1 MAPVGIPET
10 HMTLT
15 KPALTLAALIG
26 ATSAQ
31 ATMPILQEEMIA
43 RNEERLI
50 IAAPIAGIE
59 NSLWFDYL
67 IDVTEAQKEL
77 KNDLRG
83 ASDLEDLR
91 DAWEEYGRELRHE
104 RIDYIE
110 NMAERGYRMG
120 EVTVIPN
127 G

>member
-1 MAPVGIPET
+1 
-10 HMTLT
+10 MTLT